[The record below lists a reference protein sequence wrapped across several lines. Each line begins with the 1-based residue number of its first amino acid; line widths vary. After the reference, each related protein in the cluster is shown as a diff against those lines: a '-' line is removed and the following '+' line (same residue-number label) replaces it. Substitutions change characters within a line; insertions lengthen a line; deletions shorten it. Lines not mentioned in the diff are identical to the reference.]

1 MEFGIFI
8 LKFMNLSY
16 WEQNIWLS
24 NIDVAIIGSGIVGL
38 SCALALRDRFPKKK
52 IVVFEKGMLPSGAST
67 KNAGF
72 ACFGSISEILEDL
85 TTHSEEEVIQLIK
98 NRVEGLQL
106 LRKNLGDK
114 QLDFQQW
121 GGYEVFTERDAELF
135 STSIENI
142 PYINKLL
149 KYVFHDENDI
159 FSVRNDSFS
168 FKNVQKQLL
177 FNRLE
182 GQLDTGKMMQ
192 GLIQKCSENSI
203 FILNNA
209 EITSFSAN
217 NGEILLEMNNSVK
230 CSAKKV
236 CIATNGFAKQFINAD
251 LQPARAQVLVTKPI
265 PNLHIKGTFHLDKGY
280 YYFRNIH
287 DRILLGGGRNLDFTT
302 EATTEPGLTHLIQ
315 NELER
320 LLRTTILPNTPFEI
334 DTRWSG
340 VMGVGKQKKP
350 IIKEVQSNVYCGVRL
365 GGMGVAIG
373 SSVGKQLANLI
384 EPT

>member
-1 MEFGIFI
+1 ME
-8 LKFMNLSY
+8 LSY
-16 WEQNIWLS
+16 WEQNTWLS

-38 SCALALRDRFPKKK
+38 SCALAIRDRFPKKK

-85 TTHSEEEVIQLIK
+85 KTHSEEEVIQLII

-114 QLDFQQW
+114 HLDFQQL
-121 GGYEVFTERDAELF
+121 GGYEVFTDKDAELF
-135 STSIENI
+135 STCVDSITF
-142 PYINKLL
+142 INKLL
-149 KYVFHDENDI
+149 KNVFSAEKDV
-159 FSVRNDSFS
+159 FSLQKDTFS
-168 FKNVQKQLL
+168 FKNIQKQLI

-182 GQLDTGKMMQ
+182 GQLDAGKMMS
-192 GLIQKCSENSI
+192 GLIQKCSKNSI

-209 EITSFSAN
+209 EITSFSSN
-217 NGEILLEMNNSVK
+217 NEEILLELNNSIK
-230 CSAKKV
+230 FSTKKV
-236 CIATNGFAKQFINAD
+236 CIATNGFAKQFIKAD
-251 LQPARAQVLVTKPI
+251 VKPARAQVLVTKPI

-287 DRILLGGGRNLDFTT
+287 NRILFGGGRNLDFAT
-302 EATTEPGLTHLIQ
+302 ERTSQLGLTQLVQ

-320 LLRTTILPNTPFEI
+320 LLKTTILPKTAFEI

-340 VMGVGKQKKP
+340 IMGVGKQKKP
-350 IIKEVQSNVYCGVRL
+350 IIKEVQPNVYCGVRL

-373 SSVGKQLANLI
+373 SSAGKQLANLI
-384 EPT
+384 EFT